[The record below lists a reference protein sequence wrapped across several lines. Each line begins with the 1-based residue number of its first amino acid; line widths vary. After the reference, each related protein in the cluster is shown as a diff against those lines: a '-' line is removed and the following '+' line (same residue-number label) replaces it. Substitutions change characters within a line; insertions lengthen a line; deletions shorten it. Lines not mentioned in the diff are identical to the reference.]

1 MGFHMKDRIGRK
13 KYCYHET
20 FCKKINYF
28 SRIFWKTSAETIK
41 QDKCALY
48 MDARVRRTSVIC
60 TENTQVRSKNR
71 ILALKML
78 KIRKKRL
85 VRSIFQPIS
94 GKIGLKYLTI
104 HKY

>member
-28 SRIFWKTSAETIK
+28 LRIFWKTSAETIK

-48 MDARVRRTSVIC
+48 MDARVRRTSVIY
-60 TENTQVRSKNR
+60 TENSRLWSKNR
-71 ILALKML
+71 ILVLKML
-78 KIRKKRL
+78 KKPEKL
-85 VRSIFQPIS
+85 M
-94 GKIGLKYLTI
+94 
-104 HKY
+104 